1 MAKTKIVNFECTEC
15 GSEVVVTATG
25 EVQLGPIYCCG
36 VEVTETTSGV
46 RKQTK
51 PKKQITK
58 KTTKKITQIKVTPK
72 KKPLSK
78 KK

>member
-1 MAKTKIVNFECTEC
+1 MAKARIVTFECTEC

-25 EVQLGPIYCCG
+25 EVQLSPIYCCG
-36 VEVTETTSGV
+36 VEVTETTSGAS
-46 RKQTK
+46 RQAR

-58 KTTKKITQIKVTPK
+58 KTTKKIAQKKVTQK

>member
-1 MAKTKIVNFECTEC
+1 MAKLKIVNFECEEC
-15 GSEVVVTATG
+15 GSEVILTATG
-25 EVQLGPIYCCG
+25 EVQLSPIYCCG
-36 VEVTETTSGV
+36 VALTEMTPDVS
-46 RKQTK
+46 KQTK

-58 KTTKKITQIKVTPK
+58 KTTKKITQKKVTLK